1 MFSSWPFW
9 CGGVSFI
16 TSVSINEY
24 SVCVLQVLHG
34 SGSGD
39 GSENWSGFP
48 GGHLGSL
55 HTCCW
60 HAGRQTKG
68 RARQQIDVSTAKHT
82 QGSFDELK
90 TNLKWVSVPLKCI
103 SPYRN
108 MLTSCFTCQTCSHK
122 PVVTFSSDLK
132 QRNIRED
139 RSLFSLISRG
149 SLMFL
154 YFLTLLFFIFR
165 ISVQKWLH
173 AFGWYQTQPHMQQDQ
188 TSSVSDFTDLLKS
201 SSCS

>member
-90 TNLKWVSVPLKCI
+90 TNLKWVSVPLKYI

-139 RSLFSLISRG
+139 RSLFSLIS
-149 SLMFL
+149 
-154 YFLTLLFFIFR
+154 IFSY
-165 ISVQKWLH
+165 ITVLHIQDFSTKMIAGLWLVSNTATH
-173 AFGWYQTQPHMQQDQ
+173 ATGPDRLCFRFYWSP
-188 TSSVSDFTDLLKS
+188 
-201 SSCS
+201 